1 MKLTVEGGA
10 THTDIGRQ
18 GIDVVFFVAEMTL
31 YCFDGTTKEFLVD
44 LIECYSLD
52 FDILAFQEI
61 LIALA
66 AQFQQMADAQLQHLH
81 VERL

>member
-18 GIDVVFFVAEMTL
+18 GIDVVLFVAEMTL
-31 YCFDGTTKEFLVD
+31 YCFDGTTKEFLVG

-52 FDILAFQEI
+52 FDILAFQKI

-66 AQFQQMADAQLQHLH
+66 AQFQQMADTQLQHLH